1 MKAQFFQPFGVIEAN
16 GDKMPVVNTQSILK
30 GAVVIR

>member
-16 GDKMPVVNTQSILK
+16 GDEMPVVNTQPIMK
-30 GAVVIR
+30 GAVIIR